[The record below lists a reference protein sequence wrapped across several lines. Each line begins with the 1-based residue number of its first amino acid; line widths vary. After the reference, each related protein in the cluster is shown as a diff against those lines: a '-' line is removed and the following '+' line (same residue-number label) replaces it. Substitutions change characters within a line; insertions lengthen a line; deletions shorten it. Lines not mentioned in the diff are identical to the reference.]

1 MGLRSGSIVFVKT
14 PICQHATNLSE
25 FIAKQ
30 VSVSVRLV
38 FETRAKCQDFVARF
52 EDYGVPMPLTVP
64 SAAPIQISSSANQDH
79 LKTGKSESNLR
90 LSGEN
95 WLTNLKFSSLMEMTK
110 VHSSSQ
116 RSMLAHMSSTS
127 KIEETGLEN
136 RCSNLPPLEADKHL
150 PLFAPEL
157 SVPVTS
163 PDVLQRVL
171 SQANKVNVWWPLLRS
186 SPFCL
191 LAC

>member
-1 MGLRSGSIVFVKT
+1 MQQTCQNSLQSRFPCRSGLYLKHEPNVKT
-14 PICQHATNLSE
+14 LLLDIK
-25 FIAKQ
+25 IM
-30 VSVSVRLV
+30 VSH
-38 FETRAKCQDFVARF
+38 
-52 EDYGVPMPLTVP
+52 MPLTVP

-79 LKTGKSESNLR
+79 LKTGKSESNL
-90 LSGEN
+90 LLCGEN
-95 WLTNLKFSSLMEMTK
+95 WLMELTK

-116 RSMLAHMSSTS
+116 RLMLAPMSSAS

-157 SVPVTS
+157 SVPVIS

-191 LAC
+191 LACRGAFSAVSRSDGFYTLCYL